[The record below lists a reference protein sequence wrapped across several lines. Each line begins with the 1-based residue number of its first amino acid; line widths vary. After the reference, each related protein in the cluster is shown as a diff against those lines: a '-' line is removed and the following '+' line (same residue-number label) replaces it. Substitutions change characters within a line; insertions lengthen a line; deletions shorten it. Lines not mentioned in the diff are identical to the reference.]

1 MIKVSPSLLAADFC
15 DLKREIESISDADL
29 LHVDIMDGQFV
40 PNLSFGLPS
49 VQALK
54 KCTDI
59 PLDVHLMIIRPGDYI
74 ERFAQA
80 GADIITFHVESDC
93 DIAECLAKIKNFGK
107 KAGLV
112 IKPATPI
119 DAVLPYLDELYMV
132 LIMTVEPGFGGQKCK
147 EECFEKVRALRK
159 EIEARGLS
167 VHIEVDGGITGEN
180 APRVVEAGADILVAG
195 SSVFGAEDR
204 NGAIAR
210 MKGV

>member
-15 DLKREIESISDADL
+15 DMKREIESISDADL

-59 PLDVHLMIIRPGDYI
+59 PLDVHLMIIKPGDYI

-93 DIAECLAKIKNFGK
+93 DIAECIDKIKACGK
-107 KAGLV
+107 KPGLV

-119 DAVLPYLDELYMV
+119 DAVLPYLNDLFMV
-132 LIMTVEPGFGGQKCK
+132 LIMTVEPGFGGQKCM

-180 APRVVEAGADILVAG
+180 APRVVEAGADVLVAG
-195 SSVFGAEDR
+195 SSVFKAADR
-204 NGAIAR
+204 NAAIAEL
-210 MKGV
+210 KGV

>member
-1 MIKVSPSLLAADFC
+1 MIQVSPSLLAADFC
-15 DLKREIESISDADL
+15 DMKREIESISNADL

-49 VQALK
+49 VEALH

-59 PLDVHLMIIRPGDYI
+59 PLDVHLMIIKPGDYI
-74 ERFAQA
+74 ERFAKA

-93 DIAECLAKIKNFGK
+93 DIAECIAKIKNCGK

-119 DAVLPYLDELYMV
+119 DTVLPYLDDLYMV

-147 EECFEKVRALRK
+147 VECFEKVRALRK
-159 EIEARGLS
+159 EIEARGLAT
-167 VHIEVDGGITGEN
+167 HIEVDGGITAEN
-180 APRVVEAGADILVAG
+180 APVVVEAGADILVAG
-195 SSVFGAEDR
+195 SSVFGAADR
-204 NGAIAR
+204 KGAIAQ